1 MWSLGC
7 VIAELFLGWPLY
19 PGASEY
25 DQVGPG
31 GTGVHDKHSFSIGF
45 ALHNV
50 TCGWVYGVLCRFPS
64 LASLNLAFFFPLFH
78 FSLFHFVLLSFL
90 IMLSFFS
97 KALEPLVYR
106 VCSDRKSPD
115 FILIFSCRF
124 GISHKH
130 RVCQRNI
137 Y

>member
-50 TCGWVYGVLCRFPS
+50 TCGWVYGVLCHFPS
-64 LASLNLAFFFPLFH
+64 LASLNLAFFFPFIPLFP
-78 FSLFHFVLLSFL
+78 FSFCT
-90 IMLSFFS
+90 SFF
-97 KALEPLVYR
+97 PYNV
-106 VCSDRKSPD
+106 V
-115 FILIFSCRF
+115 IFLK
-124 GISHKH
+124 GTGTISIPC
-130 RVCQRNI
+130 VQ
-137 Y
+137 